1 MTARRRLFLVRGL
14 VAVLAIV
21 GVGAWRYQGEII
33 GSGARWSLERI
44 SALEEGTG
52 DIANRRGIIETIHR
66 RLLMPP
72 PPDGMVPEL
81 FDYVTLLSAR
91 VASGEVTLN
100 WAAYLYSGYA
110 RDLVRDR
117 PDGTPRRSD
126 DELRALLDRE
136 VAFFAIRKRPHAEG
150 FGVGDLIGQG
160 GDTITL
166 DEIEAAE
173 REGRELDLR

>member
-1 MTARRRLFLVRGL
+1 
-14 VAVLAIV
+14 
-21 GVGAWRYQGEII
+21 
-33 GSGARWSLERI
+33 
-44 SALEEGTG
+44 
-52 DIANRRGIIETIHR
+52 
-66 RLLMPP
+66 
-72 PPDGMVPEL
+72 
-81 FDYVTLLSAR
+81 
-91 VASGEVTLN
+91 VTLN

-173 REGRELDLR
+173 REGRDLDLR

>member
-1 MTARRRLFLVRGL
+1 MPRRRLLVHAL
-14 VAVLAIV
+14 VAALIVV

-33 GSGARWSLERI
+33 GVGARWSLERI
-44 SALEEGTG
+44 SALEESTG
-52 DIANRRGIIETIHR
+52 GIANRRGIVGTIHR
-66 RLLMPP
+66 RLLMPA

-81 FDYVTLLSAR
+81 FNYVTLLSAR
-91 VASGEVTLN
+91 VATGEITLN

-110 RDLVRDR
+110 RDLMRER

-150 FGVGDLIGQG
+150 FGVADLIGQG
-160 GDTITL
+160 DDTITL

-173 REGRELDLR
+173 REGRDLDLR